1 MIAPRHYPTPIGTL
15 ALVSD
20 GTHLLSCE
28 FVESPATEVEPP
40 ATDVESPAT
49 TSSSEA
55 EPAHDPVLDQLG
67 PVLDQTVEWLDE
79 YLAGK
84 NPSIADLPLRP
95 VGTEFR
101 QKVWDILRTIPY
113 GELMTYGEIAKL
125 IAQAEGK
132 SIMSSRAVGGAVGH
146 NPLPIIVPC
155 HRVVGGSRNLTGYSG
170 GMDRKVWL
178 LRHEGVE
185 LAGMRMPDGST
196 LDA

>member
-1 MIAPRHYPTPIGTL
+1 MTVTRHYPTPIGTL

-20 GTHLLSCE
+20 GTHLLSCD
-28 FVESPATEVEPP
+28 FVESSSTKVEPP

-49 TSSSEA
+49 TSSSET
-55 EPAHDPVLDQLG
+55 EPAHDPVLDQ
-67 PVLDQTVEWLDE
+67 TVQWLDE
-79 YLAGK
+79 YLAGN

-95 VGTEFR
+95 AGTEFR

-113 GELMTYGEIAKL
+113 GGLMTYGEIAKL

-170 GMDRKVWL
+170 GMDRKIWL

-196 LDA
+196 LDV